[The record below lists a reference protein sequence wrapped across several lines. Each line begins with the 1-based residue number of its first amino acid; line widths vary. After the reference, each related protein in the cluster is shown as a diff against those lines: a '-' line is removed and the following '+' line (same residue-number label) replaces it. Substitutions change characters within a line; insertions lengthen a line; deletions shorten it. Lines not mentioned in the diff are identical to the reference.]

1 MFCREL
7 GVHIS
12 RIQSLT
18 LDNLGT
24 SQLLLAR
31 VMGNN
36 AFNEIM
42 EATLGNFNRP
52 TQASNMDE
60 RSEYIRAKYMDKKF
74 VLRTCSTML
83 DILQVIELL
92 QRKLIIRVQ
101 SPMCNNSQL
110 RILFSIRTRSKQS
123 KRGRYTSYC
132 RHVWK
137 ALITRYRYQDIKA
150 QATQPCTWQS
160 VR

>member
-1 MFCREL
+1 M

-42 EATLGNFNRP
+42 EATLGNVTRP

-60 RSEYIRAKYMDKKF
+60 RSEYIRAKYIDKKF

-83 DILQVIELL
+83 DILQVINDCVLEW
-92 QRKLIIRVQ
+92 
-101 SPMCNNSQL
+101 
-110 RILFSIRTRSKQS
+110 T
-123 KRGRYTSYC
+123 TSTFKSYYM
-132 RHVWK
+132 
-137 ALITRYRYQDIKA
+137 YRE
-150 QATQPCTWQS
+150 
-160 VR
+160 